1 MIAVTSED
9 LEQADAEAAR
19 AAGELR
25 EAERDYVSNRTSQSA
40 YTRHQEAVEAAD
52 HAAVRARLLRADW
65 EEQEAVRRLRAQEA
79 EAVVQELAADIEGLA
94 VSRDAAA
101 AAVVAARSALREA
114 LEALGA
120 HDARVRAVGRLFAE
134 RGLRRLEG
142 EETGAGMD
150 GSVWLRGQLWPL
162 VDGGGVAARVL
173 ADLVGEEDRRHPV
186 ARAMWPPYGGATAAR
201 GRDAVLAL
209 VRAERGR

>member
-1 MIAVTSED
+1 MITVTTED
-9 LEQADAEAAR
+9 LEQADAQAAQ

-25 EAERDYVSNRTSQSA
+25 DAEREYASNRTSRTA
-40 YTRHQEAVEAAD
+40 YERHQEAVEAAD

-79 EAVVQELAADIEGLA
+79 EALMQELAVDVAGLA
-94 VSRDAAA
+94 DTRTAAV
-101 AAVVAARSALREA
+101 AAVVVARSALREA
-114 LEALGA
+114 LAALGA
-120 HDARVRAVGRLFAE
+120 HDARVRAGQRFTE
-134 RGLRRLEG
+134 RGLRRLDG

-162 VDGGGVAARVL
+162 VDGGGVMARVL
-173 ADLVGEEDRRHPV
+173 ADLVGEGDRRHPA
-186 ARAMWPPYGGATAAR
+186 ARGVLAPYGGATAAR
-201 GRDAVLAL
+201 GRDEVLAS